1 MTLLPRLIVYPPLL
15 FAPYACWPSGRLPF
29 SLEVA
34 GCRMSCRSK
43 GCSRASKP

>member
-29 SLEVA
+29 SLE
-34 GCRMSCRSK
+34 GEILTLPYRR
-43 GCSRASKP
+43 